1 MFRKR
6 RKTTW
11 APEEA
16 SSLVPPIDIPSP
28 SHGSPPPSDGSFPI
42 LSLSPLADTLSPSTD
57 PQVLASAVSLSPS
70 TDLQAFASAVPLS
83 PSADPQ
89 ALASAVPLSPF
100 TDPQALASAVPLSPS
115 ADPQALASFSSFP
128 GTSGSVPSSEVD
140 IETCDDI
147 GLLLHSKQQ
156 RSIRNLSPH
165 LKYTLLINHFR
176 PNSGFKFPSRYL
188 SGCNRACQHSY
199 LVENPWFVYSK
210 VEDGIFCL
218 PCVLFATY
226 K

>member
-6 RKTTW
+6 GKTTR

-57 PQVLASAVSLSPS
+57 PQ
-70 TDLQAFASAVPLS
+70 
-83 PSADPQ
+83 
-89 ALASAVPLSPF
+89 
-100 TDPQALASAVPLSPS
+100 ALASAVPLSPS

-140 IETCDDI
+140 IETC

-156 RSIRNLSPH
+156 SSIRNLSPH

-218 PCVLFATY
+218 PCVLFATSNDLGQFGIRSLVNLSPIILRSTINLLRVRWMH
-226 K
+226 